1 MAKKYQEKVFF
12 TIEEL
17 KRIHTLI
24 NMTAEELYIR
34 YGKKR
39 GELIFE
45 RQTIFEDARSL
56 DISYRVGNES
66 NEKAQISVVLKNPDE
81 NIVSDVSE
89 DYDDT
94 QIIGTFSATDESL
107 HDNPEDCLTSE
118 TVDTPRGN
126 FRVVDMGV
134 EQMEAA
140 GYGYHH
146 MSNDGQW
153 FIFGNGTRAYAISV
167 ENGCKDCYN
176 EYKVEVKLARCAIPL
191 RCDNGKDGELVAYID
206 SDWLLNNC
214 EEEFSEYGGIFGFL
228 DQYTSEDSTDIIA
241 KATLAGAVL
250 FVYDPDE
257 DEPFEFPNDDG
268 WKYRAFADA
277 MSDIICK
284 DNPEVSRA
292 IDCFLDL

>member
-1 MAKKYQEKVFF
+1 MSSPSKKNWK
-12 TIEEL
+12 
-17 KRIHTLI
+17 
-24 NMTAEELYIR
+24 
-34 YGKKR
+34 G
-39 GELIFE
+39 
-45 RQTIFEDARSL
+45 
-56 DISYRVGNES
+56 
-66 NEKAQISVVLKNPDE
+66 
-81 NIVSDVSE
+81 
-89 DYDDT
+89 
-94 QIIGTFSATDESL
+94 
-107 HDNPEDCLTSE
+107 
-118 TVDTPRGN
+118 
-126 FRVVDMGV
+126 
-134 EQMEAA
+134 
-140 GYGYHH
+140 
-146 MSNDGQW
+146 
-153 FIFGNGTRAYAISV
+153 
-167 ENGCKDCYN
+167 
-176 EYKVEVKLARCAIPL
+176 
-191 RCDNGKDGELVAYID
+191 CDNGKDGELVAYID